1 MKYSFIE
8 YLFVYLRCEVINMVV
23 VVLKAATSFAGIDYN
38 ERKNEEGKSELLVAE
53 NFAMNPDNLKK
64 SDYIAYMESVCR
76 TNPAV
81 KAKQFHAVIS
91 CKGREY
97 SADDLKN
104 VALQYIN
111 KMGYGNNP
119 YMIYFHS
126 DTENNHVHIVST
138 RVQKNGQKVKD
149 NMEAVRSQKVIN
161 QIMNVDLALKAKDD
175 ISKYME
181 FSFSTVQQY
190 KLLLEQSGWKL
201 REKDGLLILY
211 KGGEKH
217 ASIQLEQIKDKAKQY
232 TPDEERRKQITAL
245 LFKYKQ
251 GLSYTELQTLM
262 KDKFGINLVFHTG
275 KGHTKPY
282 GYTLIDYRNKRV
294 LKGGEVMDLKELLV
308 EPNKQAKV
316 EHCNGII
323 NLLLKDGTKYTMDS
337 FKKLMLD
344 YGYRFS
350 MNGTIFING
359 DDKALLVLDKKLLK
373 ELRYN
378 SRVYEANKFN
388 VATLKEA
395 ELLSRI
401 YHVKKDDILIQEH
414 MDKKNTVYSDMI
426 NSYLAHSSDLHSTLR
441 EKGILFVEDDNLV
454 YLIDKKNKVIV
465 STDDLGI
472 NIIKDGY
479 SKDRITLVT
488 LDKMERINV
497 EQDSELARGFNQIDA
512 ICDIL
517 SQHINIQQDKSP
529 NRKKK
534 RGQQQN

>member
-97 SADDLKN
+97 SAEDLKN

-316 EHCNGII
+316 EHCNSII

-350 MNGTIFING
+350 MNGIIFING

-414 MDKKNTVYSDMI
+414 MDKK
-426 NSYLAHSSDLHSTLR
+426 
-441 EKGILFVEDDNLV
+441 
-454 YLIDKKNKVIV
+454 
-465 STDDLGI
+465 
-472 NIIKDGY
+472 
-479 SKDRITLVT
+479 
-488 LDKMERINV
+488 
-497 EQDSELARGFNQIDA
+497 
-512 ICDIL
+512 IL
-517 SQHINIQQDKSP
+517 SILI
-529 NRKKK
+529 
-534 RGQQQN
+534 

>member
-1 MKYSFIE
+1 
-8 YLFVYLRCEVINMVV
+8 
-23 VVLKAATSFAGIDYN
+23 
-38 ERKNEEGKSELLVAE
+38 
-53 NFAMNPDNLKK
+53 
-64 SDYIAYMESVCR
+64 
-76 TNPAV
+76 
-81 KAKQFHAVIS
+81 
-91 CKGREY
+91 
-97 SADDLKN
+97 
-104 VALQYIN
+104 
-111 KMGYGNNP
+111 
-119 YMIYFHS
+119 
-126 DTENNHVHIVST
+126 
-138 RVQKNGQKVKD
+138 
-149 NMEAVRSQKVIN
+149 
-161 QIMNVDLALKAKDD
+161 
-175 ISKYME
+175 
-181 FSFSTVQQY
+181 
-190 KLLLEQSGWKL
+190 
-201 REKDGLLILY
+201 
-211 KGGEKH
+211 
-217 ASIQLEQIKDKAKQY
+217 
-232 TPDEERRKQITAL
+232 
-245 LFKYKQ
+245 
-251 GLSYTELQTLM
+251 M

-316 EHCNGII
+316 EHCNSII
-323 NLLLKDGTKYTMDS
+323 NLLLKD
-337 FKKLMLD
+337 
-344 YGYRFS
+344 RFS

-414 MDKKNTVYSDMI
+414 MDKKNTVYTDMI

-497 EQDSELARGFNQIDA
+497 EQDSELARGFNLIDA

-517 SQHINIQQDKSP
+517 SQHINVQQDKSP

>member
-8 YLFVYLRCEVINMVV
+8 YLFVYLRCEVISMVV
-23 VVLKAATSFAGIDYN
+23 VVLKAATSFAGIGYN

-97 SADDLKN
+97 SAEDLKN

-111 KMGYGNNP
+111 KMGYGSNP

-232 TPDEERRKQITAL
+232 IPDEERRKQITAL

-262 KDKFGINLVFHTG
+262 KEKFGINLVFHTG

-316 EHCNGII
+316 EHCNSII

-378 SRVYEANKFN
+378 SRVCEANKFN
-388 VATLKEA
+388 VATVKEA
-395 ELLSRI
+395 ELISRI
-401 YHVKKDDILIQEH
+401 YHVKKDDILIQGH
-414 MDKKNTVYSDMI
+414 MDKKDTVYSDMI

-441 EKGILFVEDDNLV
+441 ERGILFVEDDNLV
-454 YLIDKKNKVIV
+454 YLIDKKNRVIV
-465 STDDLGI
+465 NTDDLGI
-472 NIIKDGY
+472 NIIKDGC
-479 SKDRITLVT
+479 SKDWITIVA

-497 EQDSELARGFNQIDA
+497 EQDSELARGFNLIDV

-517 SQHINIQQDKSP
+517 SQHINVQQDKSP

>member
-316 EHCNGII
+316 EHCNSII

-497 EQDSELARGFNQIDA
+497 EQDSELAREFNLIDA

-517 SQHINIQQDKSP
+517 SQHINVQQDKSP

>member
-97 SADDLKN
+97 SAEDLKN

-316 EHCNGII
+316 EHCNSII

-337 FKKLMLD
+337 FKKSMLD

-373 ELRYN
+373 EFRYN

-388 VATLKEA
+388 VATVKEA

-454 YLIDKKNKVIV
+454 YLIDKKNKVII

-497 EQDSELARGFNQIDA
+497 EQDSELARGFNLIDA

-517 SQHINIQQDKSP
+517 SKHINVQQDKSP

>member
-97 SADDLKN
+97 SAEDLKN

-316 EHCNGII
+316 EHCNSII

-414 MDKKNTVYSDMI
+414 MDKKNTVYTDMI

-497 EQDSELARGFNQIDA
+497 EQDSELARGFNLIDA

-517 SQHINIQQDKSP
+517 CQHINVQQDKSP

>member
-97 SADDLKN
+97 SAEDLKN

-316 EHCNGII
+316 EHCNSII

-401 YHVKKDDILIQEH
+401 YHVKKDDILIQEY

-497 EQDSELARGFNQIDA
+497 EQDSELARGFNLIDA

-517 SQHINIQQDKSP
+517 SQPINVQQDKSP

>member
-1 MKYSFIE
+1 LKYSFIE
-8 YLFVYLRCEVINMVV
+8 YLFVYLRCEVISMVV
-23 VVLKAATSFAGIDYN
+23 VVLKAATSFAGIGYN

-97 SADDLKN
+97 SAEDLKN

-161 QIMNVDLALKAKDD
+161 QIMNVDLALKAKED

-232 TPDEERRKQITAL
+232 IPDEERRKQITAL

-262 KDKFGINLVFHTG
+262 KEKFGINLVFHTG

-316 EHCNGII
+316 EHCNSII

-388 VATLKEA
+388 VATVKEA

-401 YHVKKDDILIQEH
+401 YHVKKDDILIQGH
-414 MDKKNTVYSDMI
+414 MDKKDTVYSDMI

-441 EKGILFVEDDNLV
+441 ERGILFVEDDNLV
-454 YLIDKKNKVIV
+454 YLIDKKNRVIV
-465 STDDLGI
+465 NTDDLGI
-472 NIIKDGY
+472 NIIKDGC
-479 SKDRITLVT
+479 SKDRITIVA

-497 EQDSELARGFNQIDA
+497 EQDSELARGFNLIDV

-517 SQHINIQQDKSP
+517 SQHINVQQDKSP